1 MKSHVTK
8 LSAPKERKG
17 SKVHYINQEITQS
30 VHSSLKQNVVK
41 EPKCTFAKLNKQ
53 TNNQKDN
60 NSHEM

>member
-8 LSAPKERKG
+8 LSAAKERKG

-53 TNNQKDN
+53 SKRQ
-60 NSHEM
+60 